1 MKAFEFFEHT
11 ADIGVRAFGRTQE
24 ELFIHAARALYEIQG
39 RFDLADRRMIKIE
52 LSASG
57 IDELLVHWLAELLYR
72 FSAEGVCF
80 THFRLQFSGQTKLTA
95 QMEGGTVDFSR
106 SEVSEEVKA
115 VTYHQLSVQP
125 TPDGWVA
132 TVIFDV

>member
-11 ADIGVRAFGRTQE
+11 ADIGVRAYGWTLE
-24 ELFIHAARALYEIQG
+24 ELFVNAARALYQIQG

-52 LSASG
+52 LSADST
-57 IDELLVHWLAELLYR
+57 DELLVHWLAELLFR
-72 FSAEGVCF
+72 FSTENVCF
-80 THFRLQFSGQTKLTA
+80 THFRIQFTGSNKLLA
-95 QMEGGTVDFSR
+95 QMEGGAVDFSH

-115 VTYHQLSVQP
+115 VTYHQLSVQQ
-125 TPDGWVA
+125 TADGWTA